1 MLLKPDVGAAIARG
15 WYDQDGVD
23 AIFDI
28 PQSAVAIAV
37 GQVAREKDK
46 VVIFTVRRYTRP

>member
-1 MLLKPDVGAAIARG
+1 MLLKRDVGASIACT

-28 PQSAVAIAV
+28 PQSAVALAV
-37 GQVAREKDK
+37 GSIVE
-46 VVIFTVRRYTRP
+46 